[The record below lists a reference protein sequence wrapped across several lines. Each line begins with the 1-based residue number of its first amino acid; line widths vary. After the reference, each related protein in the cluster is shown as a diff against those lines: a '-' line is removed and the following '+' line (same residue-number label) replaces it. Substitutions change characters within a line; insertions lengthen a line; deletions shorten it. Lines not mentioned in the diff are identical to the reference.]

1 VATYV
6 FRRLAAAVLTMFV
19 VATIVFTLMNLVPGD
34 PVFFILGEEALL
46 SEVEAFRH
54 QLGLDRPLGVRLL
67 DWYSDLARGD
77 LGESLFY
84 GVPVLRMIAQ
94 RLEPTLLV
102 TAMATLCSIAVGAP
116 LGILAALR
124 AGSSV
129 DLGAMILALLA
140 VSIPSFWLGLNLILL
155 FSLKLQVL
163 PTAGYVRLAEGGVQ
177 AFRHLL
183 LPALALG
190 LSHAAVIAR
199 MTRANLLEV
208 LNYDYVRTARAKGLR
223 ERSVVLKHALRNAMV
238 PTLGVIGVSIA
249 LMLGGAIII
258 EVVFVIP
265 GIGKLVVDA
274 IMKRDFTMIQGVLM
288 FIALTTAGVNLSVD
302 ILYGVLDPRIRY
314 D

>member
-1 VATYV
+1 
-6 FRRLAAAVLTMFV
+6 MFI
-19 VATIVFTLMNLVPGD
+19 VATIVFAIMNIVPGD
-34 PVFFILGEEALL
+34 PVFFILGEEALP
-46 SEVEAFRH
+46 SEVDAYRRH
-54 QLGLDRPLGVRLL
+54 LGLDRPLGIRLL
-67 DWYSDLARGD
+67 DWYADLVQGD

-84 GVPVLRMIAQ
+84 GDPVVSLIRQ
-94 RLEPTLLV
+94 RIEPTLLV
-102 TAMATLCSIAVGAP
+102 TAMATLCSVAIGAP
-116 LGILAALR
+116 LGIIAALR
-124 AGSSV
+124 AGSLV
-129 DLGAMILALLA
+129 DLSAMFLALFG

-155 FSLKLQVL
+155 FALKLQLL
-163 PTAGYVRLAEGGVQ
+163 PTAGYVTLARGGLV

-190 LSHAAVIAR
+190 LSHSAVIAR

-208 LNYDYVRTARAKGLR
+208 LNQDYVRTARAKGLT
-223 ERSVVLKHALRNAMV
+223 ERAVILKHALRSSMV

-258 EVVFVIP
+258 EVVFVVP

-274 IMKRDFTMIQGVLM
+274 IMKRDFPVIQGVLM
-288 FIALTTAGVNLSVD
+288 LVALTTALVNLIVD